1 MLRVSTMFWKEKTFI
16 LLAIIGTIPWIISF
30 ILSYHYPPTIEA
42 LLSGMAVISAAF
54 LLSWGAET
62 AEKDLPRSLSL
73 AIVALIAVLPEYAV
87 DMYFTWMA
95 GKAGGEYI
103 HYAAANMTGANRLLL
118 GIGWSLV
125 AIVAMLKLR
134 KREIELDEGIRLEF
148 FVLLIASIYCFIIP
162 LKGEIS
168 LIDTLI
174 LVSMFLLY
182 IYSATKAEREEF
194 EAVGV
199 PAYLCCFPTRKRRIS
214 VIFLLLFSGSVI
226 LISVEAFAEGLVASA
241 RVFGIDEFLM
251 VQWIAP
257 LASEAPEFIVAVYF
271 VRKLR
276 TTASFNTLISS
287 KVNQWTLLVGCLALI
302 YSISLASPSALPLD
316 ERQREEFLLTAAQS
330 LLGVAV
336 IINLR
341 FSIFEALA
349 LLGLFL
355 AQFVYQ
361 SVEMRYLLSFI
372 YIAIAVPALYVH
384 RREIVKSYF
393 FVLELLRNKR

>member
-1 MLRVSTMFWKEKTFI
+1 MFLKERTLI
-16 LLAIIGTIPWIISF
+16 LLAVLGTLPWIISF
-30 ILSYHYPPTIEA
+30 VFSTHYSAPVEA
-42 LLSGMAVISAAF
+42 FLSGMAVISAAF

-95 GKAGGEYI
+95 GKMGGEYI

-118 GIGWSLV
+118 GIGWSIV
-125 AIVAMLKLR
+125 AIFAMWKLR

-148 FVLLIASIYCFIIP
+148 FALLLASLYCFLIP
-162 LKGEIS
+162 IKGDIS
-168 LIDTLI
+168 LLDTAI
-174 LVSMFLLY
+174 LGSIFLLY
-182 IYSATKAEREEF
+182 IYSATNAEREEF
-194 EAVGV
+194 IAVGV
-199 PAYLCCFPTRKRRIS
+199 PAYLCRLSVRRRRGS
-214 VIFLLLFSGSVI
+214 VILMLLFSAFVI
-226 LISVEAFAEGLVASA
+226 LISVEAFAEGLVNSA
-241 RVFGIDEFLM
+241 RIFGVDEFLM

-257 LASEAPEFIVAVYF
+257 LASEAPEFIVAIYF

-276 TTASFNTLISS
+276 TTASFNTLVSS

-316 ERQREEFLLTAAQS
+316 DRQKEEFLLTAAQS

-341 FSIFEALA
+341 FNIFEALA

-355 AQFVYQ
+355 AQFIYQ
-361 SVEMRYLLSFI
+361 TVETRYLLSFI
-372 YIAIAVPALYVH
+372 YILIAVPVLFIH
-384 RREIVKSYF
+384 WREIFKSYR
-393 FVLELLRNKR
+393 FVLLLLRGKR

>member
-1 MLRVSTMFWKEKTFI
+1 MPTMFLKERTLI
-16 LLAIIGTIPWIISF
+16 LLAVLGTLPWIISF
-30 ILSYHYPPTIEA
+30 VFSTHYSAPVEA
-42 LLSGMAVISAAF
+42 FLSGMAVISAAF

-95 GKAGGEYI
+95 GKMGGEYI

-118 GIGWSLV
+118 GIGWSIV
-125 AIVAMLKLR
+125 AIFAMWKLK

-148 FVLLIASIYCFIIP
+148 FALLLASLYCFLIP
-162 LKGEIS
+162 IKGDIS
-168 LIDTLI
+168 LLDTAI
-174 LVSMFLLY
+174 LGSIFLLY

-194 EAVGV
+194 IAVGV
-199 PAYLCCFPTRKRRIS
+199 PAYLCRLSVRRRRGS
-214 VIFLLLFSGSVI
+214 VILMLLFSAFVI
-226 LISVEAFAEGLVASA
+226 LISVEAFAEGLVNSA
-241 RVFGIDEFLM
+241 RIFGVDEFLM

-257 LASEAPEFIVAVYF
+257 LASEAPEFIVAIYF

-276 TTASFNTLISS
+276 TTASFNTLVSS

-302 YSISLASPSALPLD
+302 YSISLASPSTLPLD
-316 ERQREEFLLTAAQS
+316 DRQKEEFLLTAAQS

-341 FSIFEALA
+341 FNIFEALA

-355 AQFVYQ
+355 AQFIYQ
-361 SVEMRYLLSFI
+361 TVETRYLLSFI
-372 YIAIAVPALYVH
+372 YILIAVPVLFIH
-384 RREIVKSYF
+384 WREIFKSYR
-393 FVLELLRNKR
+393 FVLLLLRGKR

>member
-1 MLRVSTMFWKEKTFI
+1 MFLKERTLI
-16 LLAIIGTIPWIISF
+16 LLAVLGTLPWIISF
-30 ILSYHYPPTIEA
+30 VFPTHYSAPVEA
-42 LLSGMAVISAAF
+42 FLSGMAVISAAF

-95 GKAGGEYI
+95 GKMGGEYI

-118 GIGWSLV
+118 GIGWSIV
-125 AIVAMLKLR
+125 AIFAMWKLK

-148 FVLLIASIYCFIIP
+148 FALLLASLYCFLIP
-162 LKGEIS
+162 IKGDIS
-168 LIDTLI
+168 LLDTAI
-174 LVSMFLLY
+174 LGSIFLLY

-194 EAVGV
+194 IAVGV
-199 PAYLCCFPTRKRRIS
+199 PAYLCRLSVRRRRGS
-214 VIFLLLFSGSVI
+214 VILMLLFSAFVI
-226 LISVEAFAEGLVASA
+226 LISVEAFAEGLVNSA
-241 RVFGIDEFLM
+241 RIFGVDEFLM

-257 LASEAPEFIVAVYF
+257 LASEAPEFIVAIYF

-276 TTASFNTLISS
+276 TTASFNTLVSS

-302 YSISLASPSALPLD
+302 YSISLASPSTLPLD
-316 ERQREEFLLTAAQS
+316 DRQKEEFLLTAAQS

-341 FSIFEALA
+341 FNIFEALA

-355 AQFVYQ
+355 VQFIYQ
-361 SVEMRYLLSFI
+361 TVETRYLLSFI
-372 YIAIAVPALYVH
+372 YILIAVPVLFIH
-384 RREIVKSYF
+384 WREIFKSYR
-393 FVLELLRNKR
+393 FVLLLLRGKR

>member
-1 MLRVSTMFWKEKTFI
+1 MFLKERTLI
-16 LLAIIGTIPWIISF
+16 LLAVLGTLPWIISF
-30 ILSYHYPPTIEA
+30 VFSTHYSAPVEA
-42 LLSGMAVISAAF
+42 FLSGMAVISAAF

-95 GKAGGEYI
+95 GKMGGEYI

-118 GIGWSLV
+118 GIGWSIV
-125 AIVAMLKLR
+125 AIFAMWKLR

-148 FVLLIASIYCFIIP
+148 FALLLASLYCFLIP
-162 LKGEIS
+162 IKGDIS
-168 LIDTLI
+168 LLDTAI
-174 LVSMFLLY
+174 LGSIFLLY

-194 EAVGV
+194 IAVGV
-199 PAYLCCFPTRKRRIS
+199 PAYLCRLSVRRRRGS
-214 VIFLLLFSGSVI
+214 VILMLLFSAFVI
-226 LISVEAFAEGLVASA
+226 LISVEAFAEGLVNSA
-241 RVFGIDEFLM
+241 RIFGVDEFLM

-257 LASEAPEFIVAVYF
+257 LASEAPEFIVAIYF

-276 TTASFNTLISS
+276 TTASFNTLVSS

-316 ERQREEFLLTAAQS
+316 DRQKEEFLLTAAQS

-341 FSIFEALA
+341 FNIFEALA

-355 AQFVYQ
+355 AQFIYQ
-361 SVEMRYLLSFI
+361 TVETRYLLSFI
-372 YIAIAVPALYVH
+372 YILIAVPVLFIH
-384 RREIVKSYF
+384 WREIFKSYR
-393 FVLELLRNKR
+393 FVLLLLRGKR

>member
-1 MLRVSTMFWKEKTFI
+1 MFLKERIFI
-16 LLAIIGTIPWIISF
+16 GLAVLGTIPWIFSF
-30 ILSYHYPPTIEA
+30 LLSYHYYAPIEA
-42 LLSGMAVISAAF
+42 LLSGIAVISAAF

-73 AIVALIAVLPEYAV
+73 AIVALIAVLPEYSV

-95 GKAGGEYI
+95 GKVGEEYI

-125 AIVAMLKLR
+125 AIVAMLKTG
-134 KREIELDEGIRLEF
+134 KKEVELDEGIRLEF
-148 FVLLIASIYCFIIP
+148 FILLLASLYCFLIP
-162 LKGEIS
+162 IKGEIS
-168 LIDTLI
+168 LFDTAI
-174 LVSMFLLY
+174 LATMFLLY
-182 IYSATKAEREEF
+182 IYLAMKTERVEF
-194 EAVGV
+194 TAVGV
-199 PAYLCCFPTRKRRIS
+199 PAYLCCFPTKKRRAS
-214 VIFLLLFSGSVI
+214 VVLLLLFSAFVI
-226 LISVEAFAEGLVASA
+226 LISVEAFAEGLVESA
-241 RVFGIDEFLM
+241 RIFGIDEFLM

-257 LASEAPEFIVAVYF
+257 LASEAPEFIVAIYF

-276 TTASFNTLISS
+276 TTASFNTLVSS

-302 YSISLASPSALPLD
+302 YSISLTKPSALPLD
-316 ERQREEFLLTAAQS
+316 YRQREEFLLTAAQS

-336 IINLR
+336 IINLK
-341 FSIFEALA
+341 FSIYEALA

-361 SVEMRYLLSFI
+361 SVEMRYLLSI
-372 YIAIAVPALYVH
+372 LYIIVALPSLYLH

-393 FVLELLRNKR
+393 FVLGLLRNKR

>member
-1 MLRVSTMFWKEKTFI
+1 MFLREKAFI
-16 LLAIIGTIPWIISF
+16 VLAIIGTIPWILSF
-30 ILSYHYPPTIEA
+30 LLSYHYQAPIEA
-42 LLSGMAVISAAF
+42 LLSGIAVISAAF

-95 GKAGGEYI
+95 GKVGGEYI

-125 AIVAMLKLR
+125 AIIAMLKIG
-134 KREIELDEGIRLEF
+134 KKEIELDEGIRLEF
-148 FVLLIASIYCFIIP
+148 FILLLASLYCFLIP
-162 LKGEIS
+162 IKGEIS

-174 LVSMFLLY
+174 LASMFFLY
-182 IYSATKAEREEF
+182 IYLATKAEREEF
-194 EAVGV
+194 TAVGV
-199 PAYLCCFPTRKRRIS
+199 PAYLCCFPTKKRRAS
-214 VIFLLLFSGSVI
+214 VTLLLLFSAFVI
-226 LISVEAFAEGLVASA
+226 MISVEAFAEGLVASA
-241 RVFGIDEFLM
+241 RIFGIDEFLM

-257 LASEAPEFIVAVYF
+257 LASEAPEFIVAIYF

-276 TTASFNTLISS
+276 TTASFNTLVSS

-302 YSISLASPSALPLD
+302 YSISLTSPSALPLD
-316 ERQREEFLLTAAQS
+316 HRQREEFLLTAAQS

-341 FSIFEALA
+341 FSIYEAFA

-361 SVEMRYLLSFI
+361 SVETRYLLSLL
-372 YIAIAVPALYVH
+372 YIIIAVPSLYLH
-384 RREIVKSYF
+384 RREIVKSYC
-393 FVLELLRNKR
+393 FVLGLLKNKR

>member
-1 MLRVSTMFWKEKTFI
+1 MFLKEKVFI
-16 LLAIIGTIPWIISF
+16 GLAVLGTIPWIFSF
-30 ILSYHYPPTIEA
+30 LLSYHYYAPIEA
-42 LLSGMAVISAAF
+42 LLSGIAVISAAF

-73 AIVALIAVLPEYAV
+73 AIVALIAVLPEYSV

-95 GKAGGEYI
+95 GKVGEEYI

-125 AIVAMLKLR
+125 AIVAMLKTG
-134 KREIELDEGIRLEF
+134 KKEVELDEGIRLEF
-148 FVLLIASIYCFIIP
+148 FILLLASLYCFLIP
-162 LKGEIS
+162 IKGEIS
-168 LIDTLI
+168 LFDTAI
-174 LVSMFLLY
+174 LATMFLLY
-182 IYSATKAEREEF
+182 IYLAMKAEREEF
-194 EAVGV
+194 TAVGV
-199 PAYLCCFPTRKRRIS
+199 PAYLCCFPTKKRRAS
-214 VIFLLLFSGSVI
+214 VVLLLLFSAFVI
-226 LISVEAFAEGLVASA
+226 LISVEAFAEGLVESA
-241 RVFGIDEFLM
+241 RIFGIDEFLM

-257 LASEAPEFIVAVYF
+257 LASEAPEFIVAIYF

-276 TTASFNTLISS
+276 TTASFNTLVSS

-302 YSISLASPSALPLD
+302 YSISLTKPSALPLD
-316 ERQREEFLLTAAQS
+316 YRQREEFLLTAAQS

-336 IINLR
+336 IINLK
-341 FSIFEALA
+341 FSIYEALA

-361 SVEMRYLLSFI
+361 SVEMRYLLSI
-372 YIAIAVPALYVH
+372 LYIIVALPSLYLH

-393 FVLELLRNKR
+393 FVLGLLRNKR

>member
-1 MLRVSTMFWKEKTFI
+1 MFLKEKIFI
-16 LLAIIGTIPWIISF
+16 LLAILGTIPWILSYF
-30 ILSYHYPPTIEA
+30 LSYHYSPPIEA
-42 LLSGMAVISAAF
+42 LLSGIAVISAAF

-134 KREIELDEGIRLEF
+134 KKEIELDEGIRLEF
-148 FVLLIASIYCFIIP
+148 FVLLLASLYCFSIP
-162 LKGEIS
+162 LKGNIS
-168 LIDTLI
+168 LFDTAI
-174 LVSMFLLY
+174 LGSMFLLY
-182 IYSATKAEREEF
+182 VYLATKAEREEF
-194 EAVGV
+194 TAVGV
-199 PAYLCCFPTRKRRIS
+199 PAYLCCFPVRKRRAS
-214 VIFLLLFSGSVI
+214 VVLMLLFSAFVI
-226 LISVEAFAEGLVASA
+226 LISVEAFAEGLVNSA
-241 RVFGIDEFLM
+241 RIFGIDEFLM

-257 LASEAPEFIVAVYF
+257 LASEAPEFIVAIYF

-276 TTASFNTLISS
+276 TTASFNTLVSS

-302 YSISLASPSALPLD
+302 YSISLANPSSLPLD
-316 ERQREEFLLTAAQS
+316 DRQREEFLLTAAQS
-330 LLGVAV
+330 LLGVA
-336 IINLR
+336 IIVNLR
-341 FSIFEALA
+341 FSLFEALA
-349 LLGLFL
+349 LFGLFL

-361 SVEMRYLLSFI
+361 TVETRYLLSFV
-372 YIAIAVPALYVH
+372 YILISAPMLYLH
-384 RREIVKSYF
+384 RHDIIKSYQ
-393 FVLELLRNKR
+393 FVLKLLKAKR

>member
-1 MLRVSTMFWKEKTFI
+1 MPAMFLKERTLI
-16 LLAIIGTIPWIISF
+16 LLAVLGTLPWIISF
-30 ILSYHYPPTIEA
+30 VFSTHYSAPVEA
-42 LLSGMAVISAAF
+42 FLSGMAVISAAF

-95 GKAGGEYI
+95 GKMGGEYI

-118 GIGWSLV
+118 GIGWSIV
-125 AIVAMLKLR
+125 AIFAMWKLR

-148 FVLLIASIYCFIIP
+148 FALLLASLYCFLIP
-162 LKGEIS
+162 IKGDIS
-168 LIDTLI
+168 LLDTAI
-174 LVSMFLLY
+174 LGSIFLLY

-194 EAVGV
+194 IAVGV
-199 PAYLCCFPTRKRRIS
+199 PAYLCRLSVRRRRGS
-214 VIFLLLFSGSVI
+214 VILMLLFSAFVI
-226 LISVEAFAEGLVASA
+226 LISVEAFAEGLVNSA
-241 RVFGIDEFLM
+241 RIFGVDEFLM

-257 LASEAPEFIVAVYF
+257 LASEAPEFIVAIYF

-276 TTASFNTLISS
+276 TTASFNTLVSS

-316 ERQREEFLLTAAQS
+316 DRQKEEFLLTAAQS

-341 FSIFEALA
+341 FNIFEALA

-355 AQFVYQ
+355 AQFIYQ
-361 SVEMRYLLSFI
+361 TVETRYLLSFI
-372 YIAIAVPALYVH
+372 YILIAVPVLFIH
-384 RREIVKSYF
+384 WREIFKSYR
-393 FVLELLRNKR
+393 FVLLLLRGKR

>member
-1 MLRVSTMFWKEKTFI
+1 MFLKERTLI
-16 LLAIIGTIPWIISF
+16 LLAVLGTLPWIISF
-30 ILSYHYPPTIEA
+30 VFPTHYSAPVEA
-42 LLSGMAVISAAF
+42 FLSGMAVISAAF

-95 GKAGGEYI
+95 GKMGGEYI

-118 GIGWSLV
+118 GIGWSIV
-125 AIVAMLKLR
+125 AIFAMWKLK

-148 FVLLIASIYCFIIP
+148 FALLLASLYCFLIP
-162 LKGEIS
+162 IKGDIS
-168 LIDTLI
+168 LLDTAI
-174 LVSMFLLY
+174 LGSIFLLY

-194 EAVGV
+194 IAVGV
-199 PAYLCCFPTRKRRIS
+199 PAYLCRLSVRRRRGS
-214 VIFLLLFSGSVI
+214 VILMLLFSAFVI
-226 LISVEAFAEGLVASA
+226 LISVEAFAEGLVNSA
-241 RVFGIDEFLM
+241 RIFGVDEFLM

-257 LASEAPEFIVAVYF
+257 LASEAPEFIVAIYF

-276 TTASFNTLISS
+276 TTASFNTLVSS

-316 ERQREEFLLTAAQS
+316 DRQKEEFLLTAAQS

-341 FSIFEALA
+341 FNIFEALA

-355 AQFVYQ
+355 VQFIYQ
-361 SVEMRYLLSFI
+361 TVETRYLLSFI
-372 YIAIAVPALYVH
+372 YILIAVPVLFIH
-384 RREIVKSYF
+384 WREIFKSYR
-393 FVLELLRNKR
+393 FVLLLLRGKR

>member
-1 MLRVSTMFWKEKTFI
+1 MPTMFLKERTLI
-16 LLAIIGTIPWIISF
+16 LLAVLGTLPWIISF
-30 ILSYHYPPTIEA
+30 VFSTHYSAPFEA
-42 LLSGMAVISAAF
+42 FLSGMAVISAAF

-95 GKAGGEYI
+95 GKMGGEYI

-118 GIGWSLV
+118 GIGWSIV
-125 AIVAMLKLR
+125 AIFAMWKLR

-148 FVLLIASIYCFIIP
+148 FALLLASLYCFLIP
-162 LKGEIS
+162 IKGDIS
-168 LIDTLI
+168 LLDTAI
-174 LVSMFLLY
+174 LVSIFLLY

-194 EAVGV
+194 TAVGV
-199 PAYLCCFPTRKRRIS
+199 PAYLCCLSVRRRRGS
-214 VIFLLLFSGSVI
+214 VILMLLFSAFVI
-226 LISVEAFAEGLVASA
+226 LISVEAFAEGLVNSA
-241 RVFGIDEFLM
+241 RIFGVDEFLM

-257 LASEAPEFIVAVYF
+257 LASEAPEFIVAIYF

-276 TTASFNTLISS
+276 TTASFNTLVSS

-316 ERQREEFLLTAAQS
+316 DRQKEEFLLTAAQS

-341 FSIFEALA
+341 FNIFEALA

-355 AQFVYQ
+355 AQFIYQ
-361 SVEMRYLLSFI
+361 TVETRYLLSFI
-372 YIAIAVPALYVH
+372 YILIAVPVLFIH
-384 RREIVKSYF
+384 WREIFKSYR
-393 FVLELLRNKR
+393 FVLLLLRGKR

>member
-1 MLRVSTMFWKEKTFI
+1 MFLKERIFI
-16 LLAIIGTIPWIISF
+16 GLAVLGTIPWIFSF
-30 ILSYHYPPTIEA
+30 LLSYHYYAPIEA
-42 LLSGMAVISAAF
+42 LLSGIAVISAAF

-73 AIVALIAVLPEYAV
+73 AIVALIAVLPEYSV

-95 GKAGGEYI
+95 GKVGEEYI

-125 AIVAMLKLR
+125 AIVAMLKTG
-134 KREIELDEGIRLEF
+134 KKEVELDEGIRLEF
-148 FVLLIASIYCFIIP
+148 FILLLASLYCFLIP
-162 LKGEIS
+162 IKGEIS
-168 LIDTLI
+168 LFDTAI
-174 LVSMFLLY
+174 LATMFLLY
-182 IYSATKAEREEF
+182 IYLAMKAEREEF
-194 EAVGV
+194 TAVGV
-199 PAYLCCFPTRKRRIS
+199 PAYLCCFPTKKRRAS
-214 VIFLLLFSGSVI
+214 VVLLLLFSAFVI
-226 LISVEAFAEGLVASA
+226 LISVEAFAEGLVESA
-241 RVFGIDEFLM
+241 RIFGIDEFLM

-257 LASEAPEFIVAVYF
+257 LASEAPEFIVAIYF

-276 TTASFNTLISS
+276 TTASFNTLVSS

-302 YSISLASPSALPLD
+302 YSISLTKPSALPLD
-316 ERQREEFLLTAAQS
+316 YRQREEFLLTAAQS

-336 IINLR
+336 IINLK
-341 FSIFEALA
+341 FSIYEALA

-361 SVEMRYLLSFI
+361 SVEMRYLLSI
-372 YIAIAVPALYVH
+372 LYIIVALPSLYLH

-393 FVLELLRNKR
+393 FVLGLLRNKR

>member
-1 MLRVSTMFWKEKTFI
+1 MFLKERTLI
-16 LLAIIGTIPWIISF
+16 LLAVLGTLPWIISF
-30 ILSYHYPPTIEA
+30 VFSTHYSAPVEA
-42 LLSGMAVISAAF
+42 FLSGMAVISAAF

-95 GKAGGEYI
+95 GKMGGEYI

-118 GIGWSLV
+118 GIGWSIV
-125 AIVAMLKLR
+125 AIFAMWKLK

-148 FVLLIASIYCFIIP
+148 FALLLASLYCFLIP
-162 LKGEIS
+162 IKGDIS
-168 LIDTLI
+168 LLDTAI
-174 LVSMFLLY
+174 LGSIFLLY

-194 EAVGV
+194 IAVGV
-199 PAYLCCFPTRKRRIS
+199 PAYLCRLSVRRRRGS
-214 VIFLLLFSGSVI
+214 VILMLLFSAFVI
-226 LISVEAFAEGLVASA
+226 LISVEAFAEGLVNSA
-241 RVFGIDEFLM
+241 RIFGVDEFLM

-257 LASEAPEFIVAVYF
+257 LASEAPEFIVAIYF

-276 TTASFNTLISS
+276 TTASFNTLVSS

-302 YSISLASPSALPLD
+302 YSISLASPSTLPLD
-316 ERQREEFLLTAAQS
+316 DRQKEEFLLTAAQS

-341 FSIFEALA
+341 FNIFEALA

-355 AQFVYQ
+355 AQFIYQ
-361 SVEMRYLLSFI
+361 TVETRYLLSFI
-372 YIAIAVPALYVH
+372 YILIAVPVLFIH
-384 RREIVKSYF
+384 WREIFKSYR
-393 FVLELLRNKR
+393 FVLLLLRGKR